1 VSEDAGRGLGQR
13 VWGGVLV
20 IPGLDPAHH
29 AEATY
34 IVDIDGFE
42 PEEAEVCE
50 INPVATVLVASEV
63 PLADRSKVIFWH
75 RLGVADG
82 CRSR

>member
-1 VSEDAGRGLGQR
+1 
-13 VWGGVLV
+13 VLV
-20 IPGLDPAHH
+20 IQGLDPAHH

-34 IVDIDGFE
+34 IVDEATYIVDVDIDGFE

-63 PLADRSKVIFWH
+63 PLADRSKVVFWH
-75 RLGVADG
+75 RLGVSDER
-82 CRSR
+82 RSG

>member
-1 VSEDAGRGLGQR
+1 
-13 VWGGVLV
+13 
-20 IPGLDPAHH
+20 
-29 AEATY
+29 
-34 IVDIDGFE
+34 
-42 PEEAEVCE
+42 
-50 INPVATVLVASEV
+50 VASEV